1 MIEYID
7 NKIKDLNFELSLIQS
22 EYERLSS
29 EHIEKTAECKNF
41 KDLELLI
48 AWWRLDVKKLKEK
61 EKQINNEFDMMIK
74 LKREIVKPLMSR

>member
-29 EHIEKTAECKNF
+29 EHIEKTAECKKF

-48 AWWRLDVKKLKEK
+48 AWWLLDV
-61 EKQINNEFDMMIK
+61 
-74 LKREIVKPLMSR
+74 